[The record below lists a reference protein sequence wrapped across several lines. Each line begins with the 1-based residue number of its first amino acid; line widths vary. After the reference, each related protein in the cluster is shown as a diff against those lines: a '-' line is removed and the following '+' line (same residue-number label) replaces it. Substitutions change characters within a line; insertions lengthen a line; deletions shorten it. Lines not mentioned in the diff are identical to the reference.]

1 RARRRPRG
9 DLVTID
15 ESIEIEKP
23 PEFVWAL
30 VRDLERAPEWQESLE
45 SVDVQ
50 AGTEV
55 RRFAGRTQEAT
66 FVIVEDDPPRRLV
79 ITSKGGP
86 AFVRASL
93 ELSPSG
99 DGTRV
104 EFVLELEL
112 HGAARLAG
120 GIVRPAAQRE
130 VEANLRRLKEVAE
143 GSTAA

>member
-1 RARRRPRG
+1 
-9 DLVTID
+9 VTID
-15 ESIEIEKP
+15 ESVEIEKP
-23 PEFVWAL
+23 PEVVWLL

-45 SVDVQ
+45 SVDVH

-66 FVIVEDDPPRRLV
+66 FVIVEDDAPRRLV
-79 ITSKGGP
+79 ITSEGGP
-86 AFVRASL
+86 AYVRATL

-104 EFVLELEL
+104 EFTLDLDL

-120 GIVRPAAQRE
+120 GIVRAAAQRE
-130 VEANLRRLKEVAE
+130 VHANLQRLKDVAE
-143 GSTAA
+143 GATAA

>member
-1 RARRRPRG
+1 
-9 DLVTID
+9 VTID

-23 PEFVWAL
+23 PEAVWTL

-50 AGTEV
+50 ASTEV

-66 FVIVEDDPPRRLV
+66 FVIVEDDAPRRLV
-79 ITSKGGP
+79 ITSEGGP
-86 AFVRASL
+86 ALARATL

-104 EFVLELEL
+104 EFTLDLQL

-120 GIVRPAAQRE
+120 GIVRSAAQRE
-130 VEANLRRLKEVAE
+130 VESNLQRLKELAE

>member
-1 RARRRPRG
+1 M
-9 DLVTID
+9 TID

-23 PEFVWAL
+23 PEVVWTL

-45 SVDVQ
+45 SVDVH

-66 FVIVEDDPPRRLV
+66 FVVVEDDAPRRLV
-79 ITSKGGP
+79 ITSEGGP
-86 AFVRASL
+86 AYARATL
-93 ELSPSG
+93 DLSAAG

-104 EFVLELEL
+104 EFTLELEL

-120 GIVRPAAQRE
+120 GIVRSAAQRE
-130 VEANLRRLKEVAE
+130 VSANLQRLKELAE
-143 GSTAA
+143 A